1 MCLPLFINAQN
12 EGLVWYFGIGAGLD
26 FSNGDPVQIP
36 GGAMETFEGCAIV
49 SDAAGNVVFY
59 TNGGGRDPELSGQ
72 TSGKIWNR
80 DDEVMY
86 DMGVAEGGG
95 FSARQSALIL
105 PKPEST
111 DVYFLFTME
120 EAEFDIGG
128 SVPGQPFGRGLS
140 LFEIDMN
147 LNGGLGGVTLAD
159 QRIFV
164 PSFEG
169 LTGTIHQNGMDHWV
183 VISEESAENN
193 RLLVFPVTSEGIA
206 DTLDFPFSGTLGGA
220 LHLAPNGKWLYC
232 GGTVFP
238 FDNGNGAINVD
249 QAIDLTPIPG
259 VNRTSASFSPNS
271 RYLYFLE
278 NTPEGRVVAQYDLDA
293 EVIVDSRFLVANL
306 PDSRLGG
313 QMQMGP
319 DGNIYFIERDFFS
332 SAGPTLSVIE
342 CPDSSTP
349 SLTPDLFVYP
359 ASEDFIYTGLPNF
372 SDHIFATT
380 SLEAAFEL
388 DSLTSCEDEL
398 VLLSA
403 PELPGVLYTWSTGDT
418 TRQVEVEADGV
429 YTVTISNQCESL
441 TDSIMVS
448 YIDCDTAECQI
459 FLPNTFTPNN
469 DGDNDFFGPLS
480 NCEAPG
486 FVNYLLRIYN
496 RWGNLVYETTN
507 PDLPWNGEQDNQL
520 APTEVYFYQ
529 MQFQLER
536 QESIQN
542 FKGDITLIR

>member
-1 MCLPLFINAQN
+1 
-12 EGLVWYFGIGAGLD
+12 
-26 FSNGDPVQIP
+26 
-36 GGAMETFEGCAIV
+36 
-49 SDAAGNVVFY
+49 
-59 TNGGGRDPELSGQ
+59 
-72 TSGKIWNR
+72 
-80 DDEVMY
+80 
-86 DMGVAEGGG
+86 
-95 FSARQSALIL
+95 
-105 PKPEST
+105 
-111 DVYFLFTME
+111 ME

-293 EVIVDSRFLVANL
+293 NA
-306 PDSRLGG
+306 
-313 QMQMGP
+313 
-319 DGNIYFIERDFFS
+319 
-332 SAGPTLSVIE
+332 
-342 CPDSSTP
+342 
-349 SLTPDLFVYP
+349 
-359 ASEDFIYTGLPNF
+359 
-372 SDHIFATT
+372 
-380 SLEAAFEL
+380 
-388 DSLTSCEDEL
+388 
-398 VLLSA
+398 
-403 PELPGVLYTWSTGDT
+403 
-418 TRQVEVEADGV
+418 
-429 YTVTISNQCESL
+429 
-441 TDSIMVS
+441 
-448 YIDCDTAECQI
+448 
-459 FLPNTFTPNN
+459 
-469 DGDNDFFGPLS
+469 
-480 NCEAPG
+480 
-486 FVNYLLRIYN
+486 
-496 RWGNLVYETTN
+496 
-507 PDLPWNGEQDNQL
+507 
-520 APTEVYFYQ
+520 
-529 MQFQLER
+529 
-536 QESIQN
+536 
-542 FKGDITLIR
+542 